1 MVYRLALAASVSA
14 ISQRPTMD
22 IRVSHSES
30 LTETAYQRLRNMILS
45 GELPSGTQLQERGF
59 AERLGVSR
67 TPVREAIA
75 RLMNEGL
82 VTRAHR
88 GVPTVNRVS
97 ISEVMEILHVR
108 RLLECESAK
117 QAARVSSDPEIWL
130 NFKSTLRSYLS
141 GHRPGPVEHAD
152 FDFAFHMQIAKTAG
166 SSLLAEMIGGLKLK
180 TRMFDQGQ
188 IPDRLEPGTREHIV
202 IADAILARDPD
213 AAEAAMREHI
223 NNAREAILSHLYRL
237 S

>member
-1 MVYRLALAASVSA
+1 M
-14 ISQRPTMD
+14 SQ
-22 IRVSHSES
+22 SES
-30 LTETAYQRLRNMILS
+30 LTESALQQLRDMILS
-45 GELPSGTQLQERGF
+45 GELPSGTQLQERTF

-88 GVPTVNRVS
+88 GVPTVNRIS

-108 RLLECESAK
+108 RLLECEAAK
-117 QAARVSSDPEIWL
+117 QAAGVSSDPEIWL
-130 NFKSTLRSYLS
+130 NFKAKLS
-141 GHRPGPVEHAD
+141 GFLDGERPTPVEHAD
-152 FDFAFHMQIAKTAG
+152 FDFAFHMQVAKTAG
-166 SSLLAEMIGGLKLK
+166 STLLAEMISSLKLK
-180 TRMFDQGQ
+180 TRIFDQGQ
-188 IPDRLEPGTREHIV
+188 LPERLEPGTREHIA
-202 IADAILARDPD
+202 ILDAILARNPD

-223 NNAREAILSHLYRL
+223 NNAREAILSHLHRL